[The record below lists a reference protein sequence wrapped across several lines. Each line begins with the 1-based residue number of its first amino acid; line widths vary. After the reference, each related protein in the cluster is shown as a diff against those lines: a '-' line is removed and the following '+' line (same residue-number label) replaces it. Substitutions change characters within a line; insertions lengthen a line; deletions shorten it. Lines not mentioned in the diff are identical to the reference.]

1 MTQRVA
7 GKKIQGRG
15 GELIKGPLFAI
26 LTLPSF
32 LPPPISQI
40 LNNAI
45 SADGIVKGKYGENKE
60 GFLLLSKG
68 EADLSSS
75 LPSASPAAAL
85 QGSPVVSGNKLEPHF
100 AHFVD
105 HHQRARV

>member
-1 MTQRVA
+1 MVLPQLSLIVLQPPSARLPYHSSP
-7 GKKIQGRG
+7 KKC
-15 GELIKGPLFAI
+15 L
-26 LTLPSF
+26 SSY
-32 LPPPISQI
+32 SQI

-60 GFLLLSKG
+60 GFMMLSKG

-85 QGSPVVSGNKLEPHF
+85 QGNPVVAGPYG
-100 AHFVD
+100 
-105 HHQRARV
+105 

>member
-1 MTQRVA
+1 MSSRLFVA
-7 GKKIQGRG
+7 
-15 GELIKGPLFAI
+15 L
-26 LTLPSF
+26 
-32 LPPPISQI
+32 SQI

-60 GFLLLSKG
+60 GFMLLSKG

-85 QGSPVVSGNKLEPHF
+85 QGSPVVAGVTPMIIM
-100 AHFVD
+100 
-105 HHQRARV
+105 